1 MVNLE
6 TLMIMVYNDENEKSR
21 VIGFM
26 QDDPG
31 DEVRDAEAEA
41 EHELEG

>member
-1 MVNLE
+1 
-6 TLMIMVYNDENEKSR
+6 MIMVYNDENEKVR

-31 DEVRDAEAEA
+31 DEVGDAEAEA
-41 EHELEG
+41 EHELEANEGK